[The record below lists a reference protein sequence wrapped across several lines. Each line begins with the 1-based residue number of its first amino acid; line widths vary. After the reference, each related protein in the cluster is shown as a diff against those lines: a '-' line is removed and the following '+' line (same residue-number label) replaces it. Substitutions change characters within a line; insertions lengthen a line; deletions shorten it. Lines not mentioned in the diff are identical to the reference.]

1 MMEAMRPSTS
11 RIADC
16 PVALPSRESTYA
28 RALHRACVILE
39 GIPQLARSE
48 EHTSELQSPCNLV
61 CRLLLEKKKFS
72 ISHTHFSV
80 LAIACPLHTPLPLS
94 TIASAAITALPAT
107 SAARVDFAVL
117 RISTSQFIYA
127 RH

>member
-39 GIPQLARSE
+39 GIPQLARHLEVSE
-48 EHTSELQSPCNLV
+48 W
-61 CRLLLEKKKFS
+61 RLRAWLEGREDPPLRAFLAAVEIILLHVEKGG
-72 ISHTHFSV
+72 
-80 LAIACPLHTPLPLS
+80 
-94 TIASAAITALPAT
+94 AA
-107 SAARVDFAVL
+107 
-117 RISTSQFIYA
+117 
-127 RH
+127 